1 MTTALIAEDE
11 PLLAAALASA
21 LGRAWPGLALLP
33 AVGDGR
39 AALELALA
47 ARPDACFLDIRMPG
61 MDGLE
66 AARAMAED
74 WPEDAPFPLL
84 VFVTAHDE
92 FALKAFEAQAVDYLL
107 KPVQPARLAA
117 CIARLQRRL
126 AERADPAAALA
137 QAVAR
142 LGALS
147 LPGALPAPAAEPLVV
162 IRAQL
167 GEAVHL
173 VPVEEVIY
181 FDAADKYLRVV
192 TASREFLIRLSL
204 RELLPRLDP
213 ARFWQIHRGTVVQAS
228 HIALAR
234 RDETGR
240 VTLTLRGRA
249 ETLTASRLHAH
260 LFRGM

>member
-11 PLLAAALASA
+11 PLLAEALAGA
-21 LGRAWPGLALLP
+21 LRRAWPGLALLP
-33 AVGDGR
+33 AAADGR
-39 AALELALA
+39 AALDLALA

-66 AARAMAED
+66 VARAMAED
-74 WPEDAPFPLL
+74 WPEGAPFPLL

-117 CIARLQRRL
+117 CIARLQRLL

-147 LPGALPAPAAEPLVV
+147 LPPPTAEPLVV
-162 IRAQL
+162 IRAQM

-213 ARFWQIHRGTVVQAS
+213 ARFWQIHRGTVVQAR

>member
-11 PLLAAALASA
+11 KLLAETLGAALR
-21 LGRAWPGLALLP
+21 RAWPGLALLP

-39 AALELALA
+39 AALALALA
-47 ARPDACFLDIRMPG
+47 AKPDACFLDIRMPG

-74 WPEDAPFPLL
+74 WPEGAPFPLL

-92 FALKAFEAQAVDYLL
+92 FALRAFEAQAVDYLL

-147 LPGALPAPAAEPLVV
+147 LPVPAAEPLVV
-162 IRAQL
+162 IRAQI
-167 GEAVHL
+167 GDAVHL

>member
-1 MTTALIAEDE
+1 M
-11 PLLAAALASA
+11 
-21 LGRAWPGLALLP
+21 
-33 AVGDGR
+33 
-39 AALELALA
+39 
-47 ARPDACFLDIRMPG
+47 
-61 MDGLE
+61 
-66 AARAMAED
+66 
-74 WPEDAPFPLL
+74 
-84 VFVTAHDE
+84 
-92 FALKAFEAQAVDYLL
+92 DYLL

-147 LPGALPAPAAEPLVV
+147 LPAPAAEPLVV